1 MTTRVTT
8 HNPVRSDV
16 TTGATSA
23 RTSRTW
29 ALAGVGAGLTGVGA
43 ILTSSLVDAVYDPA
57 IQGDAA
63 AISDKLAT
71 QTTAAFVFHI
81 LALVCAVLLVVF
93 AAGLLRRMRAV
104 DADGTAPMTAFAGL
118 TGTAV
123 VSVLGTSLDTEFLFG
138 LPHQDQLLDSNVV
151 MYGHWIGTVPWCW
164 VLAGLAG
171 LALYAA
177 GRAGGVPRWIGRV
190 GLVLGGLTVIAGI
203 SPLQYV
209 AGMTGPIW
217 LLVTAIGFVAGDR
230 AFRSAS

>member
-1 MTTRVTT
+1 MTTHVTT

-16 TTGATSA
+16 TTGAASA

-43 ILTSSLVDAVYDPA
+43 ILTSSLVDAVYDPS

-71 QTTAAFVFHI
+71 QTTAAFVFHT
-81 LALVCAVLLVVF
+81 LALVCAVLLVAF

-171 LALYAA
+171 LALHTA